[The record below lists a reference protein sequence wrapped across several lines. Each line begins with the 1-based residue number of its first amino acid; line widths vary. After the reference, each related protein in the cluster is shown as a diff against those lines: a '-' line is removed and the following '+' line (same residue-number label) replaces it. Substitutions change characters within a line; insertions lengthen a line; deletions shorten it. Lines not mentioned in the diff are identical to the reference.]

1 MNTDSANNLK
11 LGAFVVLG
19 FILLVISLFYI
30 GNRNSFTG
38 SNIKLKARFSNINGL
53 QEGNNVLF
61 SGINA
66 GTIKS
71 IKLLNSKTIE
81 VTMVMKKDIAHQIP
95 INSKITIGTDGL
107 MGNKL
112 LNITPAETGEI
123 MVQDGD
129 YLVVEKTADID
140 QVLTSLLGSTD
151 NIQVISKALKNV
163 SLRIEQSEIL
173 SLMEKRE
180 LSENLQQSMFNI
192 RMTTQNTQKLTLTLQ
207 KIVEDIHSGKGAAGL
222 LLSNKAFADDLETTI
237 QNLKQT
243 SKAVNETS
251 VQLKLTAASL
261 NEDLQQGKGPLP
273 VLLKDSLLS
282 QKINASLENIE
293 KGTYN
298 FNLNMEALKH
308 NFLFRGYFK
317 KLEKEN
323 KDNTTQKTK

>member
-1 MNTDSANNLK
+1 MNTDSTNNLK
-11 LGAFVVLG
+11 LGTFVFLG
-19 FILLVISLFYI
+19 FILLVIALFYI

-38 SNIKLKARFSNINGL
+38 SNIKIKARFSNINGL

-66 GTIKS
+66 GTVKS

-81 VTMVMKKDIAHQIP
+81 VTMVMKKDIANQIP

-112 LNITPAETGEI
+112 LNITPSETSGA
-123 MVQDGD
+123 MVKDGD
-129 YLVVEKTADID
+129 YLIAEKTADID
-140 QVLTSLLGSTD
+140 QVLTSLLRSTE
-151 NIQVISKALKNV
+151 NIQVISNALKNV
-163 SLRIEQSEIL
+163 SLRVEQSEIL
-173 SLMEKRE
+173 SLIEKKE
-180 LSENLQQSMFNI
+180 LSQNLQQSMSNI

-222 LLSNKAFADDLETTI
+222 LLSNKAFANDLQITI

-243 SKAVNETS
+243 SGAVNETS

-261 NEDLQQGKGPLP
+261 NNDLQQGKGPLP
-273 VLLKDSLLS
+273 VLLRDSLLS
-282 QKINASLENIE
+282 QKINTSLENIE

-308 NFLFRGYFK
+308 NFLFKGYFK
-317 KLEKEN
+317 KLEKQNKEN
-323 KDNTTQKTK
+323 NKQEN

>member
-1 MNTDSANNLK
+1 MNTDSTNNLK
-11 LGAFVVLG
+11 LGAFVVIG
-19 FILLVISLFYI
+19 FILLIISLFYI
-30 GNRNSFTG
+30 GNRNVFTG
-38 SNIKLKARFSNINGL
+38 NNIKLKARFSNINGL

-81 VTMVMKKDIAHQIP
+81 VTMVIKKDIAHQIP
-95 INSKITIGTDGL
+95 LNSKIAIGTDGL
-107 MGNKL
+107 VGNKL
-112 LNITPAETGEI
+112 LNITPTETNNI

-129 YLVVEKTADID
+129 YLIVEKTADID

-180 LSENLQQSMFNI
+180 LSENLQQSMSNI
-192 RMTTQNTQKLTLTLQ
+192 RMTTENSQKLTLTLQ
-207 KIVEDIHSGKGAAGL
+207 KIIEDINSGKGAAGL
-222 LLSNKAFADDLETTI
+222 LLKNKGFADDLETTI

-243 SKAVNETS
+243 SEAVNETS

-261 NEDLQQGKGPLP
+261 NNDLQHGKGALP
-273 VLLKDSLLS
+273 VLLRDSLLS
-282 QKINASLENIE
+282 QKINTSLENIE

-323 KDNTTQKTK
+323 KENNAQNTN

>member
-1 MNTDSANNLK
+1 MNTDSTNNLK
-11 LGAFVVLG
+11 LGTFVFLG
-19 FILLVISLFYI
+19 FILLVIALFYI

-38 SNIKLKARFSNINGL
+38 SNIKIKARFSNINGL

-66 GTIKS
+66 GTVKS

-81 VTMVMKKDIAHQIP
+81 VTMVMKKDIANQIP

-112 LNITPAETGEI
+112 LNITPSETSGA
-123 MVQDGD
+123 MVKDGD
-129 YLVVEKTADID
+129 YLIAEKTADID
-140 QVLTSLLGSTD
+140 QVLTSLLRSTD

-180 LSENLQQSMFNI
+180 LSENLQQSMSNI
-192 RMTTQNTQKLTLTLQ
+192 RMTTENTQKLTLTLQ
-207 KIVEDIHSGKGAAGL
+207 KIVQDIHSGKGAAGL
-222 LLSNKAFADDLETTI
+222 LLSNKAFANDLQITI
-237 QNLKQT
+237 KNLKQT
-243 SKAVNETS
+243 SEAVNETS
-251 VQLKLTAASL
+251 VQLKLTATSL
-261 NEDLQQGKGPLP
+261 NTNLQQGKGPLP
-273 VLLKDSLLS
+273 VLLRDSLLS

-308 NFLFRGYFK
+308 NFLFKGYFK
-317 KLEKEN
+317 KLEKQNKEN
-323 KDNTTQKTK
+323 NKQEN